1 MLYKAKNLA
10 VILSL
15 VLIDLLAFG
24 LAFLLA
30 FGVRSLFAIVA
41 PKMINPHLTLAYFW
55 NFWWASLVFLL
66 FLSYE
71 SLYSQRLP
79 FWDETRKLTK
89 AVSFATIIILSI
101 ITLDKL
107 SDNISRLTLIFLWI
121 CSLFLFPL
129 SRMFGKKILYRLGL
143 WRENVIIIG
152 AGKAGRAVA
161 KALSRDSHMGFNVIG
176 FLDDSPEK
184 VATMV
189 KINGRKYKI
198 FGKIR
203 HFKRF
208 VNFLNISS
216 VVIAIH
222 SLSPDKLTKLTNTIQ
237 KHTKQ
242 ILLIP
247 DLKGMCLLNTE
258 LCHLFAQQMFLL
270 KINNNLKSPSN
281 RFIKRISDVA
291 LSLILLPF
299 VLPLIVLIWLLIK
312 LDSRGPAFF
321 VQERLGKSGTFK
333 CLKYRTMHMNSA
345 EILNKHLESNP
356 KVAEE
361 WERYKKLRRHDPRV
375 TRVGKLLRKTSL
387 DELPQLFNVLKGD
400 MSLVGP
406 RPYLPHEKKDLKDSI
421 DTILMINP
429 GITGLWQVSGRN
441 ELTFED
447 RIKLDSWYI
456 LNWSL
461 WFDLVMLL
469 KTVGVVVRREGAY

>member
-1 MLYKAKNLA
+1 MLTRTKNLT
-10 VILSL
+10 VVLSL

-30 FGVRSLFAIVA
+30 FGARSLLAIVA
-41 PKMINPHLTLAYFW
+41 PKMINPHMTLAYIGD
-55 NFWWASLVFLL
+55 FWWATFVVIL

-79 FWDETRKLTK
+79 FWDETRKLSK
-89 AVSFATIIILSI
+89 AVTVSFIIILSI

-107 SDNISRLTLIFLWI
+107 SENISRLTLIFLWI
-121 CSLFLFPL
+121 FSLVLFPF
-129 SRMFGKKILYRLGL
+129 SRLIGKKILYRLGL

-152 AGKAGRAVA
+152 AGKAGRVVA
-161 KALSRDSHMGFNVIG
+161 KALIRDSHMGFNVIG
-176 FLDDSPEK
+176 FLDDSPERIART
-184 VATMV
+184 VH
-189 KINGRKYKI
+189 IEGRKYKI

-216 VVIAIH
+216 VVIALH

-237 KHTKQ
+237 KHAKQ

-247 DLKGMCLLNTE
+247 DLMGMSLLNTE

-270 KINNNLKSPSN
+270 KINNNLKSPFN
-281 RFIKRISDVA
+281 RFIKRVSDVT

-299 VLPLIVLIWLLIK
+299 VLPLIVLIWLIIK

-321 VQERLGKSGTFK
+321 VQERLGRSGTFK
-333 CLKYRTMHMNSA
+333 CLKYRTMHMNSD
-345 EILNKHLESNP
+345 ELLEKHLEASP
-356 KVAEE
+356 EVAEE
-361 WERYKKLRRHDPRV
+361 WERYRKLRNHDPRV
-375 TRVGKLLRKTSL
+375 TRVGKFLRKTSL
-387 DELPQLFNVLKGD
+387 DELPQLFNVLKGE

-406 RPYLPHEKKDLKDSI
+406 RPYLPHEKKDLRDNI
-421 DTILMINP
+421 DTILLINP
-429 GITGLWQVSGRN
+429 GISGLWQVSGRN

-447 RIKLDSWYI
+447 RVKLDTWYI

-461 WFDLVMLL
+461 WFDLVMMF
-469 KTVGVVVRREGAY
+469 KTLGVVLKRQGAY